1 VSDRPPYH
9 PQETEYSCGAA
20 CLRMVL
26 EHLGVIRTEAEL
38 RALTDS
44 EYESA
49 FYPGGA
55 TALGLVDAA
64 KELGFPDTTKENLEF
79 QELLRVL
86 SQGRFPIVYL
96 AIRLLPGT
104 PLQSHAVVVT
114 EIDDEGVRLL
124 DPVRGEVTN
133 TVEEFNQMWSLR
145 RGLTILVR

>member
-1 VSDRPPYH
+1 
-9 PQETEYSCGAA
+9 
-20 CLRMVL
+20 MVL

>member
-1 VSDRPPYH
+1 MSDRPPYH

-26 EHLGVIRTEAEL
+26 EHLGVVRTEAEL
-38 RALTDS
+38 RVLTDS

-55 TALGLVDAA
+55 RALGLVDAA

-79 QELLRVL
+79 QELLRIL

-96 AIRLLPGT
+96 GIRLRPGT

-114 EIDDEGVRLL
+114 EIGDEGVRLL
-124 DPVRGEVTN
+124 DPVRGEVTD
-133 TVEEFNQMWSLR
+133 TVEDFNQMWSLR